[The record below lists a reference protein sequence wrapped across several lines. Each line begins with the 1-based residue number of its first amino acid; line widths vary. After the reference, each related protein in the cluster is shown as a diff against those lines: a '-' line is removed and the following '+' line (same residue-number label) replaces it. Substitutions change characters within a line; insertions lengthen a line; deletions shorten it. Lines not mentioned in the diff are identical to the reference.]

1 MLTVYENLC
10 FYVSLPIEKRKC
22 FMFPKKCGIIKRYIN
37 FIMLRQ
43 VRGRMR
49 GNMKKEKNK
58 ANIKLKGALKVYM
71 QWPVWLAVLLLC
83 MVLSIYVVDKEAA
96 GIMMIYTAVY
106 FVIALILFVW
116 KRPYIMGELVRFA
129 ADHGQV
135 QHSFVKE
142 LDIPYGIL
150 DLEGRLV
157 WANNELK
164 DIVQFEKT
172 ARSSIFDIFE
182 DLTLEQMPTVE
193 EDVTL
198 HIVHGRKNYRVL
210 MRLLDMSDYREDV
223 PWALEDGNGE
233 SVNTLIGMYLYDE
246 TEIIALKKE
255 NAEEKMLVGL
265 LYIDNYEEAFEGA
278 DEVRRSLVTAWV
290 EREINKYMQSIDAI
304 IKRLEKDK
312 YIFVFKQKYLSVVEA
327 NRFSILEEIRNLNI
341 YEMTVTISIGVG
353 VGASTY
359 TKNYELARTAIDLAL
374 GRGGDQAVV
383 KEGDKISY
391 YGGKSVQLEKNTRV
405 KARVKAHALKEY
417 VETKERVVIMG
428 HSYGD
433 IDSFGSA
440 IGVYRIAKT
449 LGKKAQIVINDVTS
463 SIRPM
468 LERFQDNP
476 DYEEDMFISGSKA
489 QEIVND
495 QTLLVVVD
503 VNRPAITECKELLE
517 LTKTIVILDHH
528 RQTGEAI
535 DAVLS
540 YIEPY
545 ASSACEMVAEILQYI
560 GEGLKLKPLEADAM
574 YAGVMID
581 TNNFLMKTGVRTF
594 EAAAYLRRNGADVT
608 RIRKL
613 FRTEFAEYQAKAH
626 AISTAEVFMD
636 YYVFAVS
643 ESEGLDSPSIVAA
656 QTANELLNIDHTK
669 ASFVFTEHNGKVHI
683 SARSIDELNVQVV
696 MEKLGGGGHM
706 SAAAVQ
712 LSECTLEEAM
722 EKVKEVLRDMTEK
735 GDI

>member
-1 MLTVYENLC
+1 
-10 FYVSLPIEKRKC
+10 
-22 FMFPKKCGIIKRYIN
+22 
-37 FIMLRQ
+37 
-43 VRGRMR
+43 
-49 GNMKKEKNK
+49 
-58 ANIKLKGALKVYM
+58 M
-71 QWPVWLAVLLLC
+71 QWPVWLTVLLLFT
-83 MVLSIYVVDKEAA
+83 VLGIYVIDKDAA
-96 GIMMIYTAVY
+96 GIMLLFTGVY
-106 FVIALILFVW
+106 FIIALILFVF

-129 ADHGQV
+129 AEHGQV
-135 QHSFVKE
+135 QHTFVKE
-142 LDIPYGIL
+142 LDIPYGII
-150 DLEGRLV
+150 DIDGRLV

-164 DIVQFEKT
+164 DIVKFEKT
-172 ARSSIFDIFE
+172 ARKSVQDIFE
-182 DLTLEQMPTVE
+182 DLSLEQLPTVE

-198 HIVHGRKNYRVL
+198 HIMHGRKNYRVL
-210 MRLLDMSDYREDV
+210 MRLLDMSDYRDDM
-223 PWALEDGNGE
+223 PWIVEDGTEGT
-233 SVNTLIGMYLYDE
+233 VNTLIGMYLYDE
-246 TEIIALKKE
+246 TEITALKKE

-353 VGASTY
+353 VGATSY
-359 TKNYELARTAIDLAL
+359 AKNYDLARTAIDLAL

-417 VETKERVVIMG
+417 VETRDRVVIMG
-428 HSYGD
+428 HSIGD

-468 LERFQDNP
+468 MERFQDNA

-489 QEIVND
+489 QEIVDD

-574 YAGVMID
+574 YAGIMID
-581 TNNFLMKTGVRTF
+581 TNNFLTKTGVRTF

-613 FRTEFAEYQAKAH
+613 FRTNYVEYQAKAQ
-626 AISTAEVFMD
+626 AVSSAELFMD
-636 YYVFAVS
+636 YYVFAIS
-643 ESEGLDSPSIVAA
+643 ESDGLDSPTVVAA
-656 QTANELLNIDHTK
+656 QTANELLNIDNTK
-669 ASFVFTEHNGKVHI
+669 ASFVFTEFNGKVYI

-696 MEKLGGGGHM
+696 MEKIGGGGHM
-706 SAAAVQ
+706 SVAGAQ
-712 LSECTLEEAM
+712 LSDCTVFEAM
-722 EKVKEVLRDMTEK
+722 EKVKDVLRDMTEK
-735 GDI
+735 GEV

>member
-1 MLTVYENLC
+1 
-10 FYVSLPIEKRKC
+10 
-22 FMFPKKCGIIKRYIN
+22 
-37 FIMLRQ
+37 MLRQ

-58 ANIKLKGALKVYM
+58 ANIKLKGALKVYL

-233 SVNTLIGMYLYDE
+233 NVNTLIGMYLYDE

-428 HSYGD
+428 HSCGD

-696 MEKLGGGGHM
+696 MEKMGGGGHM

-722 EKVKEVLRDMTEK
+722 EKVKDVLRDMTEK

>member
-1 MLTVYENLC
+1 
-10 FYVSLPIEKRKC
+10 
-22 FMFPKKCGIIKRYIN
+22 
-37 FIMLRQ
+37 
-43 VRGRMR
+43 
-49 GNMKKEKNK
+49 
-58 ANIKLKGALKVYM
+58 M
-71 QWPVWLAVLLLC
+71 QWPVWLTVLLLC
-83 MVLSIYVVDKEAA
+83 TVLGIYVIDKDAA
-96 GIMMIYTAVY
+96 GIMLIFTGIY
-106 FVIALILFVW
+106 FIIALILFVF

-129 ADHGQV
+129 AEHGQV
-135 QHSFVKE
+135 QHTFVKE
-142 LDIPYGIL
+142 LDIPYGII
-150 DLEGRLV
+150 DIDGRLV

-164 DIVQFEKT
+164 DIVKFEKT
-172 ARSSIFDIFE
+172 ARGAIQDIFE
-182 DLTLEQMPTVE
+182 DLSLEQLPTVE

-210 MRLLDMSDYREDV
+210 LRLLDMSDYRDDM
-223 PWALEDGNGE
+223 PWIVEDGAEGT
-233 SVNTLIGMYLYDE
+233 VNSLIGMYLYDE
-246 TEIIALKKE
+246 TEITALKKE

-353 VGASTY
+353 VGATSY
-359 TKNYELARTAIDLAL
+359 TKNYDLARTAIDLAL

-417 VETKERVVIMG
+417 VETKEKVVIMG
-428 HSYGD
+428 HSIGD
-433 IDSFGSA
+433 IDSLGSA

-468 LERFQDNP
+468 LERFQDNA

-489 QEIVND
+489 QEIVDD

-545 ASSACEMVAEILQYI
+545 ASSACEMVAEISQYI
-560 GEGLKLKPLEADAM
+560 GEGLKLKPMEADAM
-574 YAGVMID
+574 YAGIMID
-581 TNNFLMKTGVRTF
+581 TNNFLTKTGVRTF

-613 FRTEFAEYQAKAH
+613 FRTNFAEYQAKAQ
-626 AISTAEVFMD
+626 AISSAEIFMD
-636 YYVFAVS
+636 YYVFAIS
-643 ESEGLDSPSIVAA
+643 ESDGLDSPTVVAA

-669 ASFVFTEHNGKVHI
+669 ASFVFTEFNGRVYI

-696 MEKLGGGGHM
+696 MEKIGGGGHM
-706 SAAAVQ
+706 SVAGAQ
-712 LSECTLEEAM
+712 LSECTILVAM
-722 EKVKEVLRDMTEK
+722 EQVKDILRDMTEK
-735 GDI
+735 GEV

>member
-1 MLTVYENLC
+1 
-10 FYVSLPIEKRKC
+10 
-22 FMFPKKCGIIKRYIN
+22 
-37 FIMLRQ
+37 
-43 VRGRMR
+43 
-49 GNMKKEKNK
+49 
-58 ANIKLKGALKVYM
+58 M
-71 QWPVWLAVLLLC
+71 QWPVWLTVLLLFT
-83 MVLSIYVVDKEAA
+83 VLGIYVIDKDAA
-96 GIMMIYTAVY
+96 GIMLLFTGVY
-106 FVIALILFVW
+106 FIIALILFVF

-129 ADHGQV
+129 AEHGQV
-135 QHSFVKE
+135 QHTFVKE
-142 LDIPYGIL
+142 LDIPYGII
-150 DLEGRLV
+150 DIDGRLV

-164 DIVQFEKT
+164 DIVKFEKT
-172 ARSSIFDIFE
+172 ARKSVQDIFE
-182 DLTLEQMPTVE
+182 DLSLEQLPTVE

-210 MRLLDMSDYREDV
+210 MRLLDMSDYRDDM
-223 PWALEDGNGE
+223 PWIVEDGTEGT
-233 SVNTLIGMYLYDE
+233 VNTLIGMYLYDE
-246 TEIIALKKE
+246 TEITALKKE

-353 VGASTY
+353 VGATSY
-359 TKNYELARTAIDLAL
+359 AKNYDLARTAIDLAL

-417 VETKERVVIMG
+417 VETRDRVVIMG
-428 HSYGD
+428 HSIGD

-468 LERFQDNP
+468 MERFQDNA

-489 QEIVND
+489 QEIVDD

-574 YAGVMID
+574 YAGIMID
-581 TNNFLMKTGVRTF
+581 TNNFLTKTGVRTF

-613 FRTEFAEYQAKAH
+613 FRTNYVEYQAKAQ
-626 AISTAEVFMD
+626 AVSSAELFMD
-636 YYVFAVS
+636 YYVFAIS
-643 ESEGLDSPSIVAA
+643 ESDGLDSPTVVAA
-656 QTANELLNIDHTK
+656 QTANELLNIDNTK
-669 ASFVFTEHNGKVHI
+669 ASFVFTEFNGKVYI

-696 MEKLGGGGHM
+696 MEKIGGGGHM
-706 SAAAVQ
+706 SVAGAQ
-712 LSECTLEEAM
+712 LSDCTVFEAM
-722 EKVKEVLRDMTEK
+722 EKVKDVLRDMTEK
-735 GDI
+735 GEV

>member
-1 MLTVYENLC
+1 
-10 FYVSLPIEKRKC
+10 
-22 FMFPKKCGIIKRYIN
+22 
-37 FIMLRQ
+37 
-43 VRGRMR
+43 
-49 GNMKKEKNK
+49 MKKEKNK
-58 ANIKLKGALKVYM
+58 AKIKLRGALNVYM
-71 QWPVWLAVLLLC
+71 LWPVWLTVLLLC
-83 MVLSIYVVDKEAA
+83 TVLGIYVIDKDAA
-96 GIMMIYTAVY
+96 GIMLIFTGIY
-106 FVIALILFVW
+106 FIIALFLFVF

-129 ADHGQV
+129 AEHGQV
-135 QHSFVKE
+135 QHTFVKE
-142 LDIPYGIL
+142 LDIPYGII
-150 DLEGRLV
+150 DIDGRLV

-164 DIVQFEKT
+164 DIVKFEKT
-172 ARSSIFDIFE
+172 ARGAIQDIFE
-182 DLTLEQMPTVE
+182 DLSLEQLPTVE

-210 MRLLDMSDYREDV
+210 LRLLDMSDYRDDM
-223 PWALEDGNGE
+223 PWIVEDGAEGT
-233 SVNTLIGMYLYDE
+233 VNSLIGMYLYDE
-246 TEIIALKKE
+246 TEITALKKE

-353 VGASTY
+353 VGATSY
-359 TKNYELARTAIDLAL
+359 TKNYDLARTAIDLAL

-417 VETKERVVIMG
+417 VETKEKVVIMG
-428 HSYGD
+428 HSIGD
-433 IDSFGSA
+433 IDSLGSA

-468 LERFQDNP
+468 LERFQDNA

-489 QEIVND
+489 QEIVDD

-545 ASSACEMVAEILQYI
+545 ASSACEMVAEISQYI

-574 YAGVMID
+574 YAGIMID
-581 TNNFLMKTGVRTF
+581 TNNFLTKTGVRTF
-594 EAAAYLRRNGADVT
+594 EAVAYLRRNGADVT

-613 FRTEFAEYQAKAH
+613 FRANFTEYQAKAQ
-626 AISTAEVFMD
+626 AISSAEIFMD
-636 YYVFAVS
+636 YYVFAIS
-643 ESEGLDSPSIVAA
+643 ESDGLDSPTVVAA

-669 ASFVFTEHNGKVHI
+669 ASFVFTEFNGRVYI

-696 MEKLGGGGHM
+696 MEKIGGGGHM
-706 SAAAVQ
+706 SVAGAQ
-712 LSECTLEEAM
+712 LSECTILDAM
-722 EKVKEVLRDMTEK
+722 EQVKDILRDMTEK
-735 GDI
+735 GEV

>member
-1 MLTVYENLC
+1 
-10 FYVSLPIEKRKC
+10 
-22 FMFPKKCGIIKRYIN
+22 
-37 FIMLRQ
+37 
-43 VRGRMR
+43 
-49 GNMKKEKNK
+49 MKKEKNK
-58 ANIKLKGALKVYM
+58 AKIKLKGALNAYM
-71 QWPVWLAVLLLC
+71 QWPVWLTVLLLFT
-83 MVLSIYVVDKEAA
+83 VLGIYVIDKDAA
-96 GIMMIYTAVY
+96 GIMLLFTGVY
-106 FVIALILFVW
+106 FIIALILFVF

-129 ADHGQV
+129 AEHGQV
-135 QHSFVKE
+135 QHTFVKE
-142 LDIPYGIL
+142 LDIPYGII
-150 DLEGRLV
+150 DIDGRLV

-164 DIVQFEKT
+164 DIVKFEKT
-172 ARSSIFDIFE
+172 ARKSVQDIFE
-182 DLTLEQMPTVE
+182 DLSLEQLPTVE

-210 MRLLDMSDYREDV
+210 MRLLDMSDYRDDM
-223 PWALEDGNGE
+223 PWIVEDGTEGT
-233 SVNTLIGMYLYDE
+233 VNTLIGMYLYDE
-246 TEIIALKKE
+246 TEITALKKE

-353 VGASTY
+353 VGATSY
-359 TKNYELARTAIDLAL
+359 AKNYDLARTAIDLAL

-417 VETKERVVIMG
+417 VETRDRVVIMG
-428 HSYGD
+428 HSIGD

-468 LERFQDNP
+468 MERFQDNP
-476 DYEEDMFISGSKA
+476 DYEEDMFISGSRA
-489 QEIVND
+489 QEIVDD

-574 YAGVMID
+574 YAGIMID
-581 TNNFLMKTGVRTF
+581 TNNFLTKTGVRTF

-613 FRTEFAEYQAKAH
+613 FRTNYVEYQAKAQ
-626 AISTAEVFMD
+626 AVSSAELFMD
-636 YYVFAVS
+636 YYVFAIS
-643 ESEGLDSPSIVAA
+643 ESDGLDSPTVVAA
-656 QTANELLNIDHTK
+656 QTANELLNIDNTK
-669 ASFVFTEHNGKVHI
+669 ASFVFTEFNGKVYI

-696 MEKLGGGGHM
+696 MEKIGGGGHM
-706 SAAAVQ
+706 SVAGAQ
-712 LSECTLEEAM
+712 LSDCTVFEAM
-722 EKVKEVLRDMTEK
+722 EKVKDVLRDMTEK
-735 GDI
+735 GEV

>member
-1 MLTVYENLC
+1 
-10 FYVSLPIEKRKC
+10 
-22 FMFPKKCGIIKRYIN
+22 
-37 FIMLRQ
+37 
-43 VRGRMR
+43 
-49 GNMKKEKNK
+49 MKKEKNK
-58 ANIKLKGALKVYM
+58 AKIKLRGALNVYM
-71 QWPVWLAVLLLC
+71 QWPVWLTVLLLC
-83 MVLSIYVVDKEAA
+83 TVLGIYVVDKDAA
-96 GIMMIYTAVY
+96 GIMLLFTGVY
-106 FVIALILFVW
+106 FIIALILFVF

-129 ADHGQV
+129 AEHGQV
-135 QHSFVKE
+135 QHTFVKE
-142 LDIPYGIL
+142 LDIPYGII
-150 DLEGRLV
+150 DIDGRLV

-164 DIVQFEKT
+164 DIVKFEKT
-172 ARSSIFDIFE
+172 ARKSVQDIFE
-182 DLTLEQMPTVE
+182 DLSLEQLPTVE

-210 MRLLDMSDYREDV
+210 MRLLDMSDYRDDM
-223 PWALEDGNGE
+223 PWIVEDGTEGT
-233 SVNTLIGMYLYDE
+233 VNTLIGMYLYDE
-246 TEIIALKKE
+246 TEITALKKE

-353 VGASTY
+353 VGATSY
-359 TKNYELARTAIDLAL
+359 AKNYDLARTAIDLAL

-417 VETKERVVIMG
+417 VETRDRVVIMG
-428 HSYGD
+428 HSIGD

-468 LERFQDNP
+468 MERFQDNP
-476 DYEEDMFISGSKA
+476 DYEEDMFISGSRA
-489 QEIVND
+489 QEIVDD

-574 YAGVMID
+574 YAGIMID
-581 TNNFLMKTGVRTF
+581 TNNFLTKTGVRTF

-613 FRTEFAEYQAKAH
+613 FRTNYVEYQAKAQ
-626 AISTAEVFMD
+626 AVSSAELFMD
-636 YYVFAVS
+636 YYVFAIS
-643 ESEGLDSPSIVAA
+643 ESDGLDSPTVVAA
-656 QTANELLNIDHTK
+656 QTANELLNIDNTK
-669 ASFVFTEHNGKVHI
+669 ASFVFTEFNGKVYI

-696 MEKLGGGGHM
+696 MEKIGGGGHM
-706 SAAAVQ
+706 SVAGAQ
-712 LSECTLEEAM
+712 LSDCTVFEAM
-722 EKVKEVLRDMTEK
+722 EKVKDVLRDMTEK
-735 GDI
+735 GEV

>member
-1 MLTVYENLC
+1 
-10 FYVSLPIEKRKC
+10 
-22 FMFPKKCGIIKRYIN
+22 
-37 FIMLRQ
+37 
-43 VRGRMR
+43 
-49 GNMKKEKNK
+49 MKKEKSK
-58 ANIKLKGALKVYM
+58 ANVKFKGALKAYM
-71 QWPVWLAVLLLC
+71 QWPIWLGLLLLC
-83 MVLSIYVVDKEAA
+83 MVLSIYVVDKQAA
-96 GIMMIYTAVY
+96 GIMMIYTVVY
-106 FVIALILFVW
+106 FVIALMLFVF
-116 KRPYIMGELVRFA
+116 KRMYVMGELVRFA
-129 ADHGQV
+129 AEHGQV
-135 QHSFVKE
+135 QHSFIKE

-150 DLEGRLV
+150 DLEGHLV

-164 DIVQFEKT
+164 DIVKFEKI
-172 ARSSIFDIFE
+172 ARNSIQDIFTE
-182 DLTLEQMPTVE
+182 LSLEQLPTVE

-210 MRLLDMSDYREDV
+210 LRLQDMSDYRDDMLWVMEN
-223 PWALEDGNGE
+223 EKTTT
-233 SVNTLIGMYLYDE
+233 VNTLIGMYLYDE

-255 NAEEKMLVGL
+255 NVEEKMLVGM

-312 YIFVFKQKYLSVVEA
+312 YIFVFKQKYLSVIEA

-359 TKNYELARTAIDLAL
+359 TKNYDLARAAIDLAL

-391 YGGKSVQLEKNTRV
+391 YGGKSVQMEKNTRV

-417 VETKERVVIMG
+417 VETKEKVVIMG

-433 IDSFGSA
+433 IDSLGSA

-449 LGKKAQIVINDVTS
+449 LGKKAQIVVNEVTS
-463 SIRPM
+463 SVRPM
-468 LERFQDNP
+468 MERFRDNP

-489 QEIVND
+489 QEIVDD

-503 VNRPAITECKELLE
+503 VNRPAITECKELLD

-574 YAGVMID
+574 YAGIMID

-613 FRTEFAEYQAKAH
+613 FRTDFWEYQAKAQ
-626 AISTAEVFMD
+626 AISTAQLFMD

-643 ESEGLDSPSIVAA
+643 ESEGLDSPTVVAA

-669 ASFVFTEHNGKVHI
+669 ASFVFTEHNGKIHI

-696 MEKLGGGGHM
+696 MEKIGGGGHM

-712 LSECTLEEAM
+712 LSDCTLEEAM
-722 EKVKEVLRDMTEK
+722 DKVKEVLREMTEK
-735 GDI
+735 GEI

>member
-1 MLTVYENLC
+1 
-10 FYVSLPIEKRKC
+10 
-22 FMFPKKCGIIKRYIN
+22 
-37 FIMLRQ
+37 
-43 VRGRMR
+43 
-49 GNMKKEKNK
+49 
-58 ANIKLKGALKVYM
+58 M
-71 QWPVWLAVLLLC
+71 QWPVWLTVLLLC
-83 MVLSIYVVDKEAA
+83 TVLGIYVVDKDAA
-96 GIMMIYTAVY
+96 GIMLIFTAIY
-106 FVIALILFVW
+106 FIIALFLFVF

-129 ADHGQV
+129 AEHGQV
-135 QHSFVKE
+135 QHTFVKE
-142 LDIPYGIL
+142 LDVPYGII
-150 DLEGRLV
+150 DIEGRLV

-164 DIVQFEKT
+164 DIVKFEKT
-172 ARSSIFDIFE
+172 ARRSVQDIFE
-182 DLTLEQMPTVE
+182 DLSLEQLPTVE

-210 MRLLDMSDYREDV
+210 LRLLDMSDYRDDM
-223 PWALEDGNGE
+223 PWIVEDGAEGT
-233 SVNTLIGMYLYDE
+233 VNSMIGMYLYDE
-246 TEIIALKKE
+246 TEITALKKE

-353 VGASTY
+353 VGATSY
-359 TKNYELARTAIDLAL
+359 TKNYDLARTAIDLAL

-417 VETKERVVIMG
+417 VETRDRVVIMG
-428 HSYGD
+428 HSIGD

-463 SIRPM
+463 SVRPM
-468 LERFQDNP
+468 MERFLDNA

-489 QEIVND
+489 QEIVDD

-503 VNRPAITECKELLE
+503 VNRPAITECRELLE

-574 YAGVMID
+574 YAGIMID

-613 FRTEFAEYQAKAH
+613 FRTNFVEYQAKAQ
-626 AISTAEVFMD
+626 AVSSAEIFMD
-636 YYVFAVS
+636 YYVFAIS
-643 ESEGLDSPSIVAA
+643 ESDGLDSPTVVAA

-669 ASFVFTEHNGKVHI
+669 ASFVFTEFGGKVYI

-706 SAAAVQ
+706 SAAGGQMA
-712 LSECTLEEAM
+712 ECTILEAM
-722 EKVKEVLRDMTEK
+722 EKVKDVLREMTE
-735 GDI
+735 GGEI

>member
-1 MLTVYENLC
+1 
-10 FYVSLPIEKRKC
+10 
-22 FMFPKKCGIIKRYIN
+22 
-37 FIMLRQ
+37 
-43 VRGRMR
+43 
-49 GNMKKEKNK
+49 
-58 ANIKLKGALKVYM
+58 M
-71 QWPVWLAVLLLC
+71 QWPVWLTVLLLC
-83 MVLSIYVVDKEAA
+83 TVLGIYVIDKDAA
-96 GIMMIYTAVY
+96 GIMLIFTGIY
-106 FVIALILFVW
+106 FIIALILFVF

-129 ADHGQV
+129 AEHGQV
-135 QHSFVKE
+135 QHTFVKE
-142 LDIPYGIL
+142 LDIPYGII
-150 DLEGRLV
+150 DIDGRLV

-164 DIVQFEKT
+164 DIVKFEKT
-172 ARSSIFDIFE
+172 ARGAIQDIFE
-182 DLTLEQMPTVE
+182 DLSLEQLPTVE

-198 HIVHGRKNYRVL
+198 HIIHGRKNYRVL
-210 MRLLDMSDYREDV
+210 LRLLDMSDYRDDM
-223 PWALEDGNGE
+223 PWIVEDGAEGT
-233 SVNTLIGMYLYDE
+233 VNSLIGMYLYDE
-246 TEIIALKKE
+246 TEITALKKE

-353 VGASTY
+353 VGASSY
-359 TKNYELARTAIDLAL
+359 TKNYDLARTAIDLAL

-417 VETKERVVIMG
+417 VETKEKVVIMG
-428 HSYGD
+428 QSIGD
-433 IDSFGSA
+433 IDSLGSA

-468 LERFQDNP
+468 LERFQDNA

-489 QEIVND
+489 QEIVDD

-545 ASSACEMVAEILQYI
+545 ASSACEMVAEISQYI

-574 YAGVMID
+574 YAGIMID
-581 TNNFLMKTGVRTF
+581 TNNFLTKTGVRTF

-613 FRTEFAEYQAKAH
+613 FRTNFAEYQAKAQ
-626 AISTAEVFMD
+626 AISSAEIFMD
-636 YYVFAVS
+636 YYVFAIS
-643 ESEGLDSPSIVAA
+643 ESDGLDSPTVVAA

-669 ASFVFTEHNGKVHI
+669 ASFVFTEFNGRVYI

-696 MEKLGGGGHM
+696 MEKIGGGGHM
-706 SAAAVQ
+706 SVAGAQ
-712 LSECTLEEAM
+712 LSECTILDAM
-722 EKVKEVLRDMTEK
+722 EQVKDILRDMTEK
-735 GDI
+735 GEV